1 MRIDSVGQIP
11 IQTDFGEM
19 LKNLEVG
26 DVVKGRVLEA
36 LKGNVTIRTAA
47 GQVFTA
53 ALLAEVEPQKGA
65 MVELL
70 INNIA
75 DGKAFAEVREN
86 AGKAPDSNAKLSEL
100 LLKLNI
106 PLNENNLETAKLMV
120 KYNLPLD
127 RETLTAAVNLQK
139 SLASLGENDGEGL
152 AGLLLSGMDID
163 NTPVDVLN
171 RIVLTS
177 ETEVKKLISEQ
188 EQGKAGSS
196 VNIDSLVQPGEQET
210 DSNAAKLQALNTN
223 IKGEE
228 EKAIFDALKSALKE
242 LGDKEM
248 KLTLETHE
256 QPQKTGSAGSNR
268 DGTDFDGYKTEN
280 ANNKSTVLADKMEQL
295 LSKLGIEKNSDTAK
309 LIGNIANT
317 LASLDGKEL
326 EHVVFLLSKDMEVT
340 PKNLSALAD
349 NIKNTGKV
357 SELLDKLQQHIDKHD
372 RQDLREVKE
381 DIQKL
386 FMRPEQLEDK
396 EAVKE
401 RIKDVV
407 RLGEKLENALSKG
420 GINDMDIKNTLT
432 NLKDNIDFIKSVN
445 EYSNYLQIPV
455 MINDKNTTTDIY
467 VFREGK
473 KGKKIDPNNA
483 TILIALDLKY
493 IGHIESLV
501 NVINKSVNVTFRLE
515 DKGIGSLINGKSE
528 ELRNSLEAR
537 GYTLNPIKIIELE
550 QSFNILT
557 LDKVMSDSS
566 IDRLHFDMRV

>member
-1 MRIDSVGQIP
+1 MRIDSVGQVP

-53 ALLAEVEPQKGA
+53 ALLAEVELQKGA

-100 LLKLNI
+100 LVKLNI

-139 SLASLGENDGEGL
+139 SLASLGKNDGEGL

-177 ETEVKKLISEQ
+177 ETDVKKLISEQ
-188 EQGKAGSS
+188 EQGKAGSP
-196 VNIDSLVQPGEQET
+196 VNIDSSVRPEEQNT
-210 DSNAAKLQALNTN
+210 DANATKPQALNSN

-256 QPQKTGSAGSNR
+256 QPQKTGSAGSNA
-268 DGTDFDGYKTEN
+268 DEADFAGYKMEN

-295 LSKLGIEKNSDTAK
+295 LGKLGIEKNSDTAK

-317 LASLDGKEL
+317 LASLDSKEL

-340 PKNLSALAD
+340 PKNLSALEG

-401 RIKDVV
+401 RIKDMV

-501 NVINKSVNVTFRLE
+501 NVVNKSVNVTFRLE
-515 DKGIGSLINGKSE
+515 DKSIGSLINGKAE
-528 ELRNSLEAR
+528 ELRSSLEAR